1 MVPAMRNCAS
11 YFKLLDPRGLMVS
24 GSPRLADIET
34 RRASLIFETELR
46 LDCERRSLAQ
56 DLGYL
61 VLPKYRAASIRL
73 ARRRIAPL
81 KAEINHWKTATVERV
96 VI

>member
-1 MVPAMRNCAS
+1 MRDGGK
-11 YFKLLDPRGLMVS
+11 YFKLLDSRGFLVS

-34 RRASLIFETELR
+34 RRASLIAQTELR

-61 VLPKYRAASIRL
+61 VLPKYRAASIRI
-73 ARRRIAPL
+73 ARLRIAPL
-81 KAEINHWKTATVERV
+81 NAELRHWQTAAVQV
-96 VI
+96 QQ

>member
-1 MVPAMRNCAS
+1 MRNAFI
-11 YFKLLDPRGLMVS
+11 YFKLLDPRGFLVS
-24 GSPRLADIET
+24 GSPKMSDIEA

-46 LDCERRSLAQ
+46 LDCERRSLSP

-73 ARRRIAPL
+73 ARQRIAPL
-81 KAEINHWKTATVERV
+81 KAELRHWQTAPVQV
-96 VI
+96 A

>member
-1 MVPAMRNCAS
+1 MTYFRLYDAS
-11 YFKLLDPRGLMVS
+11 GQLKH
-24 GSPRLADIET
+24 GSPCPVDTEK
-34 RRASLIFETELR
+34 RRQSLIAQTELR

-81 KAEINHWKTATVERV
+81 KAELRHWQTAAVQV
-96 VI
+96 AA